1 MGIGWNQIS
10 MEGLERP
17 QQLNKKL
24 SGSILSGV
32 RQSTKTINVSTAVCV
47 SQRATTGIVFAPLL
61 DRRCWLKRQRGLIT
75 GAHHPA
81 TRFQHSPPEDAQLV
95 GGIMWILQG
104 SGKEFQYSVIECNS
118 LAFRFSPA
126 AF

>member
-10 MEGLERP
+10 MERLERP

-24 SGSILSGV
+24 SGECGSKKGSILSGV

-47 SQRATTGIVFAPLL
+47 SQRATAGIVFAPLL

-81 TRFQHSPPEDAQLV
+81 GDSNTRRQKML
-95 GGIMWILQG
+95 
-104 SGKEFQYSVIECNS
+104 N
-118 LAFRFSPA
+118 
-126 AF
+126 